1 MPDVPNPEPCCEYCV
16 TNGRTTARL
25 RSGFETDA
33 SFTSHRS
40 YCKKQSMIKQPM
52 IKKRSAPAGAKQS
65 ASAAVKSNSKSA
77 KRSRPTGSGGRGL
90 PHKLGSTVNVI
101 FGMRPDGYNT
111 IYTAAVI
118 VDVARVEQYD
128 QSKRFA
134 APLEKDGNDGTSKAA
149 TCEYVYQVDYKDEA
163 MLLKLP
169 GTGKINPLCEPV

>member
-1 MPDVPNPEPCCEYCV
+1 MPDVPNPEPCCEYCI
-16 TNGRTTARL
+16 TNGRETARL
-25 RSGFETDA
+25 RSGFKTDA
-33 SFTSHRS
+33 SFASHRS
-40 YCKKQSMIKQPM
+40 ACKKKMQR
-52 IKKRSAPAGAKQS
+52 KKRSAPAGTKQS
-65 ASAAVKSNSKSA
+65 ASAAVKANSKSA
-77 KRSRPTGSGGRGL
+77 KRSRATGSGGRGL
-90 PHKLGSTVNVI
+90 PHKIGSTVNVI
-101 FGMRPDGYNT
+101 FGMRQDGYNT

-134 APLEKDGNDGTSKAA
+134 ALLEKDGKDGTSKAA